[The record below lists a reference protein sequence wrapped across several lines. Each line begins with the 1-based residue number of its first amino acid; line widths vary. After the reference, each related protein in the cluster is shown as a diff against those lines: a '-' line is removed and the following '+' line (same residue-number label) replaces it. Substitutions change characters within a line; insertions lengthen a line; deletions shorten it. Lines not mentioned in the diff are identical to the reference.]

1 MGAAEVDAD
10 VLVVEASV
18 VVAAWALAGGCCVAA
33 SVVDRVGWVLGV
45 GGVAFGV
52 GAKEGVCSTGIEVGC
67 MSFCQGL
74 FILLISSTGYT
85 LTVESSPAGSTA
97 LVPLGDPD

>member
-1 MGAAEVDAD
+1 MYDDDDDDEPTSAPTSAPAPAPAV
-10 VLVVEASV
+10 
-18 VVAAWALAGGCCVAA
+18 
-33 SVVDRVGWVLGV
+33 
-45 GGVAFGV
+45 
-52 GAKEGVCSTGIEVGC
+52 
-67 MSFCQGL
+67 FCQRL